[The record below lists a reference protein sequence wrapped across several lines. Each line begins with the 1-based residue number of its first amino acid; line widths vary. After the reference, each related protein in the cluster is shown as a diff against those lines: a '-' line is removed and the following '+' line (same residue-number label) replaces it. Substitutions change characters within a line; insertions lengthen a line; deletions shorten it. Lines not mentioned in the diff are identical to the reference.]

1 MANKS
6 YLDYAG
12 LKRVLKR
19 LLPGNRKI
27 WHGSWEDWE
36 LLSAAEKAEYDQAE
50 LTLGS
55 FEQENTHID
64 TVVAD
69 TENMVSSNAVNA
81 KYNDIGAAYVSGD
94 FTNSNSPSWQNNIP
108 VNIANVKKG
117 KYLIIGEV
125 NSNCIGIISINGTS
139 STGTIRVIG
148 AVSITSYTGDN
159 YYMDEPIA
167 FYEQP
172 ADGAAN
178 FTVNLY
184 YSAGSFSANNAIGRI
199 RLLKIA

>member
-27 WHGSWEDWE
+27 WHGTWSDWE
-36 LLSAAEKAEYDQAE
+36 QLSAAEKAEYDQAE

-55 FEQENTHID
+55 FEQENLAID
-64 TVVAD
+64 TVVAS

-81 KYNDIGAAYVSGD
+81 KYNDIGATYVSSD
-94 FTNSNSPSWQNNIP
+94 FSNSNNGTWRNNVPLSID
-108 VNIANVKKG
+108 NVKKG
-117 KYLIIGEV
+117 KYLVIGEIG
-125 NSNCIGIISINGTS
+125 SNCIGIISIS
-139 STGTIRVIG
+139 SNSATGTVRVIG
-148 AVSITSYTGDN
+148 GVNVTSYTGDHYSIN
-159 YYMDEPIA
+159 EPIA

-172 ADGAAN
+172 EDGVAN
-178 FTVNLY
+178 LTVNIY
-184 YSAGSFSANNAIGRI
+184 YAAGNFPVVYSLGRI
-199 RLLKIA
+199 HLLKIA